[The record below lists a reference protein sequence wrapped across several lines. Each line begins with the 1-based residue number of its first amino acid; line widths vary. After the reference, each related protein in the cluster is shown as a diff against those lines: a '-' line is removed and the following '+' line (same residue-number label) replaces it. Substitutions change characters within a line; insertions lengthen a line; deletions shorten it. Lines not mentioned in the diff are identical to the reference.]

1 MIKTITTMKRM
12 LFYALLLVATISCNT
27 ENGITPN
34 EQGDAETVKG
44 MTQLI
49 DDLLVGTL
57 TPIDCEIMEGEKC
70 VKPWGEGILGA
81 IGAKFHNFGMGNT
94 IVFYN
99 DDTCRMGYA
108 SNLYSNCD
116 KLQTDSDNHPGSL
129 YDTWQWSY
137 DVDNRTITIIAEDL
151 APGKSPQT
159 TIKFLSYKDNIVEID
174 GELPNSC
181 ISPYTYKYKCRIG
194 DATARRTF
202 NITYSYNEEDYPCCA
217 Q

>member
-1 MIKTITTMKRM
+1 MKRM

-27 ENGITPN
+27 ENGITDN
-34 EQGDAETVKG
+34 EQENAVTVKG

-57 TPIDCEIMEGEKC
+57 TPIDCEVMEAEKC
-70 VKPWGEGILGA
+70 IKPWGEGIIGSLGE
-81 IGAKFHNFGMGNT
+81 KFSDFGTGNT

-99 DDTCRMGYA
+99 DGTCRMGYHI
-108 SNLYSNCD
+108 N
-116 KLQTDSDNHPGSL
+116 DSCSQPNSGTKHHSRNF

-137 DVDNRTITIIAEDL
+137 DVDNKTITIIAEDL

-159 TIKFLSYKDNIVEID
+159 TIKFVSYKDNIVEID
-174 GELPNSC
+174 GELPNWC
-181 ISPYTYKYKCRIG
+181 ILPYTYKYKCRIG
-194 DATARRTF
+194 DAAARRNF
-202 NITYSYNEEDYPCCA
+202 NITYTCNEVDYPCCA

>member
-70 VKPWGEGILGA
+70 VKPWGQGI
-81 IGAKFHNFGMGNT
+81 IGSMGEKFADFGTGNT

-99 DDTCRMGYA
+99 DGTCRMGYHINA
-108 SNLYSNCD
+108 TCSQPNSGT
-116 KLQTDSDNHPGSL
+116 KHHSGSL

-137 DVDNRTITIIAEDL
+137 NVDNRTITIIAEDL